1 MPQRAINYFNDQQNV
16 PHQLFLGPSG
26 KPWASVVRTSTET
39 PQDVSPDRREETRY
53 EQCSHARSHRHPS
66 FRRLAQPS
74 SRLAATL
81 VLQDAQR
88 SLYSGSVAPPKSGRD
103 RGVALL
109 RHRTSESDP
118 EPQPMPREPRD
129 HPGPAEQRPNAEPVR
144 FRLPI

>member
-1 MPQRAINYFNDQQNV
+1 MPQRAMNDFNDQQNV
-16 PHQLFLGPSG
+16 PHQLSSDPQGRDGRLL
-26 KPWASVVRTSTET
+26 ARTSTET

-118 EPQPMPREPRD
+118 EPQP
-129 HPGPAEQRPNAEPVR
+129 
-144 FRLPI
+144 